1 MPIAAAVILVVNR
14 HMNVQSLANFRFIL
28 RLVIAQSKI
37 LDNRL
42 PANFTSHA
50 NELLQKLSLLPPL
63 LGILLPVL
71 FDLITLY

>member
-1 MPIAAAVILVVNR
+1 MSIAAAVILVVNW